1 MDSISYRIKA
11 ARNAIVTHLS
21 YEAASFDDLANLT
34 GLAGDQLDFILKDLQ
49 DSKEIRTAKGRGR
62 GVYESAEIENRVHS
76 WDLSE
81 YDPNRVV
88 AVDVETTGL
97 NVLTD
102 DVLQAAIVEYD
113 GDGRLNQFF
122 GSSKPDWRQAEQVH
136 GITPEAVNGLL
147 RLCECPD
154 VVSDALVGVDVLM
167 GYNLAFD

>member
-1 MDSISYRIKA
+1 MDSLSYRIKD

-21 YEAASFDDLANLT
+21 YEVASFDDLANLT
-34 GLAGDQLDFILKDLQ
+34 GLAGDQLDFVLKDLQ
-49 DSKEIRTAKGRGR
+49 DAKEIRTVKGRGR
-62 GVYESAEIENRVHS
+62 VYESAEIENRVHS
-76 WDLSE
+76 WDLPE

-102 DVLQAAIVEYD
+102 DVLQAAVVEYD

-122 GSSKPDWRQAEQVH
+122 GSSKPDWRQAQQVH
-136 GITPEAVNGLL
+136 GITPESVNGLQ

-154 VVSDALVGVDVLM
+154 VVSDALIDADVIV